1 MLLDP
6 IYTTKAVK
14 WLIDQLC
21 IDERMNGRS
30 ILLIHSGGL
39 PGVMAYNYMY
49 ASKDVKIQIPAGYDH
64 LQ

>member
-6 IYTTKAVK
+6 IYTAKAVK
-14 WLIDQLC
+14 WLMDQLSP
-21 IDERMNGRS
+21 DQRMSGRS
-30 ILLIHSGGL
+30 VLLIHSGGL

-49 ASKDVKIQIPAGYDH
+49 QSKDLKILIPTGYDH